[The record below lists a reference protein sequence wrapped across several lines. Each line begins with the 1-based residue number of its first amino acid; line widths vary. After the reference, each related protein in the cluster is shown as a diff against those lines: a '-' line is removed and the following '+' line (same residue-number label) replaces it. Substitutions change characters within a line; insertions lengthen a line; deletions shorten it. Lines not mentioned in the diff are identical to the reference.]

1 VYECALDCGLLARS
15 SLVLARAPGARF
27 DLSHILEKE
36 HFMTRLLTLLAVA
49 GLTAAVACGDDSG
62 DKKGTTPTPDA
73 GSSIDS
79 GAKPVADTGT
89 GVVARPIQVENP
101 GAACTTAT
109 KADCKGPSA
118 TCNETIMVGQDN
130 IKLPGGYC
138 SAQCNATS
146 ECGTGGGCPAAEIT
160 ASLPAAIV
168 DLAGPLLTGLIP
180 SSCLD
185 KCDKT
190 GPDVCRSGYECKT
203 IGELIPSNLG
213 AIAGPLTS
221 GAAFKV
227 AYCLPPIDLTPPDA
241 GRPALP
247 VDSGVRSG
255 LDGGADS
262 GL

>member
-1 VYECALDCGLLARS
+1 M
-15 SLVLARAPGARF
+15 
-27 DLSHILEKE
+27 K
-36 HFMTRLLTLLAVA
+36 RLLTLAAVA

-62 DKKGTTPTPDA
+62 DKKETTPTADA
-73 GSSIDS
+73 GTGIDS

-89 GVVARPIQVENP
+89 GVVARPVQVDKP

-109 KADCKGPSA
+109 AKTDCTGPSA
-118 TCNETIMVGQDN
+118 TCNESIMVGQDN

-168 DLAGPLLTGLIP
+168 DLAGPLLTGIIP
-180 SSCLD
+180 SNCLD
-185 KCDKT
+185 KCDKN
-190 GPDVCRSGYECKT
+190 GPDTCRTGYECKT
-203 IGELIPSNLG
+203 IGELVPPNLG

-221 GAAFKV
+221 GAAFRV
-227 AYCLPPIDLTPPDA
+227 SYCLPPINLAQPDA
-241 GRPALP
+241 GRPAAP
-247 VDSGVRSG
+247 VDSGVRTG